1 MQYFLTGACFVVI
14 IFRSK
19 KLETLCHDLSAATG
33 ALGAPCAK
41 KLFARLAD
49 LDAAQVLAIAPT
61 LPGRFH
67 ALTADR
73 AGQYAFQL
81 AGGLRL
87 VIEPANDPLPRLQD
101 GSVNLQKVTAVRIVF
116 IGNYHV

>member
-1 MQYFLTGACFVVI
+1 MVI

-33 ALGAPCAK
+33 DLGAPCAK

-49 LDAAQVLAIAPT
+49 LDAAQVLAIAPA

-73 AGQYAFQL
+73 AGQYAFHL
-81 AGGLRL
+81 SGGVRL
-87 VIEPANDPLPRLQD
+87 VIEPADDPMPRLKD
-101 GSVNLQKVTAVRIVF
+101 GSVNLQQVTTIRIVF
-116 IGNYHV
+116 IGNYHD